1 MTCGVTSMRVL
12 VVYESMY
19 GQTGAVAE
27 RVALGLT
34 RTHPTLLMPVPRA
47 TPDEIA
53 AADVLVVGA
62 PTHHHGLSTTE
73 SRQVAAEY
81 AEAGAIPQQM
91 RADPLVPGIREWLEA
106 LSPPPGCRG
115 VAFDTRVDGPTI
127 LTGRAVHEI
136 DKGLARAGALIVA
149 APESFLVSMDSS
161 LVAGEG
167 DRAEAW
173 GLQLGAALTALEV

>member
-1 MTCGVTSMRVL
+1 MVREVGAMRVL

-19 GQTGAVAE
+19 GQTGVVAE
-27 RVALGLT
+27 RIALGLT
-34 RTHPTLLMPVPRA
+34 RTHTAVLVTVLQA
-47 TPDEIA
+47 TAEA
-53 AADVLVVGA
+53 VGSADALVVGA

-73 SRQVAAEY
+73 SRQGAAYAAEQHLT
-81 AEAGAIPQQM
+81 PLDM
-91 RADPLVPGIREWLEA
+91 RADPLVPGIREWLGA
-106 LSPPPGCRG
+106 LAPPQGCPA

-136 DKGLARAGALIVA
+136 DKGLAAAGALIVA
-149 APESFLVSMDSS
+149 APESFLVNTDST

-173 GLQLGAALTALEV
+173 GLTLGAALSALEE

>member
-1 MTCGVTSMRVL
+1 VIDGVSSMRVL

-27 RVALGLT
+27 RIALGLT
-34 RTHPTLLMPVPRA
+34 RTHPTLLLTVPRA
-47 TPDEIA
+47 TTAEVDG
-53 AADVLVVGA
+53 ADVLVVGA
-62 PTHHHGLSTTE
+62 PTHHHGLSTSE
-73 SRQVAAEY
+73 SRLVAAAY

-91 RADPLVPGIREWLEA
+91 RVDPLAPGIREWLTA
-106 LSPPPGCRG
+106 LAPPPGCRA

-149 APESFLVSMDSS
+149 APESFLVRMDSS
-161 LVAGEG
+161 LVDGEG

-173 GLQLGAALTALEV
+173 GLTLGAALTALEV

>member
-1 MTCGVTSMRVL
+1 MRVL

-27 RVALGLT
+27 RIALGLT
-34 RTHPTLLMPVPRA
+34 RTHTALLLTVPRA
-47 TPDEIA
+47 TPAEVA
-53 AADVLVVGA
+53 SADALVVGA
-62 PTHHHGLSTTE
+62 PTHHHGLSTSQ
-73 SRQVAAEY
+73 SRQVAAEV
-81 AEAGAIPQQM
+81 AEAGLTPLDM
-91 RADPLVPGIREWLEA
+91 RADPLAPGIREWLTA
-106 LSPPPGCRG
+106 LVPPPGCPA

-136 DKGLARAGALIVA
+136 DKGLAGAGALIVA
-149 APESFLVSMDSS
+149 APESFLVNMDST

-173 GLQLGAALTALEV
+173 GLTLGATLSALEA

>member
-1 MTCGVTSMRVL
+1 MHVL

-27 RVALGLT
+27 RIALGLT
-34 RTHPTLLMPVPRA
+34 RSHSPILLTVPRA
-47 TPDEIA
+47 TPDQIA
-53 AADVLVVGA
+53 AADVLLVGA

-73 SRQVAAEY
+73 SRALAQQAA
-81 AEAGAIPQQM
+81 ATGITPLQL
-91 RADPLVPGIREWLEA
+91 RADPLAPGIREWLES
-106 LSPPPGCRG
+106 LRPPPGCRG

-136 DKGLARAGALIVA
+136 DKGLARVGALIVA
-149 APESFLVSMDSS
+149 APESFLVHEDSS
-161 LVAGEG
+161 LVDGEG

-173 GLQLGAALTALEV
+173 GRELAIALTAASG